1 MKRGQSVALVGH
13 SGSGKSTVIQLI
25 SRYYDVVSGSVSIYI
40 ENIQLFVKVV
50 VIISVVHSHWFQP
63 NIKAVEEF
71 YNLSSY
77 IFFIFKLKPC

>member
-40 ENIQLFVKVV
+40 VNIQLFVKVL

-77 IFFIFKLKPC
+77 IFYIKLKPC

>member
-40 ENIQLFVKVV
+40 VNIQLFIKVV

-77 IFFIFKLKPC
+77 IFYI

>member
-71 YNLSSY
+71 YNLSIY
-77 IFFIFKLKPC
+77 IFYI

>member
-77 IFFIFKLKPC
+77 IFYI